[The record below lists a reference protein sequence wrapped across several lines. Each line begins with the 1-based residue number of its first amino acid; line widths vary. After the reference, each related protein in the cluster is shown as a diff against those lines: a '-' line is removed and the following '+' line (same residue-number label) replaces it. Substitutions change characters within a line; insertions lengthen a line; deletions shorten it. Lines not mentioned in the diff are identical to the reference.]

1 MIDKTKMQAYVR
13 ISARNQK
20 VEFVEVP
27 VPEPGD
33 GEVLV
38 QVEAF
43 GVGIHDRYYIP
54 DDVDF
59 PYVIGT
65 EAAGVIVQAGSGV
78 ADYQVEDRV
87 ILNSAMQPR
96 GGCWAEYVVV
106 PEGALYSL
114 PAEMDFTAGAAFS
127 IAGKTAL
134 ESMRALQ
141 LGSGDTLF
149 AAGASGAIGT
159 LVIQLAAAKGI
170 RVVGSAS
177 QKNHDYMLS
186 LGAGASVDYSDPGW
200 QQQVMQWCPGG
211 VTAALAIQPDTATD
225 SMAVVR
231 DGGRVVTVS
240 GDQIEPGRQIH
251 VAQIEHSENTRH
263 AVNELL
269 ADIADERILQVI
281 EAVYPFTN
289 ALDALRKTETRH
301 ARGKVVVALERQSW
315 DEWG

>member
-1 MIDKTKMQAYVR
+1 MQIAKKMQAFVR
-13 ISARNQK
+13 TSARNQDL
-20 VEFVEVP
+20 ELTDMP
-27 VPEPGD
+27 VPKAGD

-54 DDVDF
+54 GDVDF

-65 EAAGVIVQAGSGV
+65 EAAGVIVQVGNGV
-78 ADYQVEDRV
+78 RDYQIEDRV
-87 ILNSAMQPR
+87 ILNSAMQPK

-106 PEGALYSL
+106 SEGALYSL
-114 PAEMDFTAGAAFS
+114 PAEMDFTTGAAFS

-134 ESMRALQ
+134 ESMRALM

-149 AAGASGAIGT
+149 VAGASGAIGT

-170 RVVGSAS
+170 RIIGSAS

-186 LGAGASVDYSDPGW
+186 LGAEAAVDYSDPNW
-200 QQQVMQWCPGG
+200 QQQVRQWCPGG
-211 VTAALAIQPDTATD
+211 VSAALAIQPDTAAD
-225 SMAVVR
+225 SLAVVR
-231 DGGRVVTVS
+231 DGGRVITVS
-240 GDQIEPGRQIH
+240 GDQIAPQRDIAG
-251 VAQIEHSENTRH
+251 AQIEHSENTRH

-269 ADIADERILQVI
+269 SDIADERILQVI
-281 EAVYPFTN
+281 EAVYPFTD

-301 ARGKVVVALERQSW
+301 ARGKVVVEFERQSW
-315 DEWG
+315 NEWG